1 MSNDEIKEIIEAKKK
16 KMDRIIDTNG
26 DSSERDKLMADIND
40 LKKKVGLSLR
50 EW

>member
-1 MSNDEIKEIIEAKKK
+1 MSDKEIKEIIKAKKK
-16 KMDRIIDTNG
+16 EMNRVIDTDGNPAII
-26 DSSERDKLMADIND
+26 DKLMADIND